1 MDCLRPVG
9 AAPMNLNSKSG
20 MTICA
25 RVEFECINPLVGG
38 AAMAIAYEDYV
49 YRYTYTYTI
58 AKAVVV

>member
-38 AAMAIAYEDYV
+38 AAIAYGGHYV

-58 AKAVVV
+58 AEAVVVG